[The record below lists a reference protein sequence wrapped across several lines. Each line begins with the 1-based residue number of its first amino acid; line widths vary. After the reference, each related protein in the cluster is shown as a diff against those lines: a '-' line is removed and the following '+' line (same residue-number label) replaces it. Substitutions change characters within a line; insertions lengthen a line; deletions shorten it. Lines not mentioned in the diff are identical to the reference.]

1 MAQLINVARRSPM
14 KAHRLEE
21 DPSFRAS
28 TLVYIC
34 VCMYVRMG
42 NKHDPQLL
50 HHYLQEHFYLMY

>member
-1 MAQLINVARRSPM
+1 M

-28 TLVYIC
+28 TLVYVC
-34 VCMYVRMG
+34 VYMYVRMG